1 MKIKHLKFGFL
12 IFCII
17 LLAGFNYFS
26 LAADT
31 NYAQKAIAMDSDSDG
46 LSDSEEAL
54 YRTDPHNPDTDE
66 DGYSDG
72 VEVKSGYD
80 PLKPAPGDKIVTTA
94 KNEIS
99 NSQTNSTAPSL
110 TESFNNNF
118 QTFIASKNGQ
128 SITTTEV
135 KNFIDSEFSDKLSAT
150 DINTVPVID
159 KAQLKIK
166 SQKYPGLSTTDK
178 ELKIQKDAAD
188 YLNQVIYLLVS
199 NSPTPIA
206 TTEDLDALQTD
217 FLNRLADF
225 SNPENIAYFS
235 DFGNR
240 LAIFSQQ
247 LNTLEVPETM
257 VDLHLKFTRIINAS
271 LFLQNLSTANS
282 AADPMGKMVEMT
294 KFKDIITLLSD
305 FFTNDFQSYLK
316 QIGAIK
322 T

>member
-1 MKIKHLKFGFL
+1 MKIKHLKISFL

-17 LLAGFNYFS
+17 FLAGFNYFS
-26 LAADT
+26 LAASNDS
-31 NYAQKAIAMDSDSDG
+31 NQKSIAIDSDNDG

-54 YRTDPHNPDTDE
+54 YGTDPHNPDTDG

-80 PLKPAPGDKIVTTA
+80 PLKPAPGDKIVTA
-94 KNEIS
+94 KSAIS

-128 SITTTEV
+128 SISTTDV
-135 KNFIDSEFSDKLSAT
+135 KSFIDAEFADKITPT
-150 DINTVPVID
+150 DLGTVPVMD
-159 KAQLKIK
+159 KSQLKIK
-166 SQKYPGLSTTDK
+166 AQKYANLSAADR
-178 ELKIQKDAAD
+178 ELKLQKDADD

-199 NSPTPIA
+199 NSPTPI
-206 TTEDLDALQTD
+206 TTTADLDTFQTD
-217 FLNRLADF
+217 FLNRLTDF
-225 SNPENIAYFS
+225 SSAENLAYFK

-282 AADPMGKMVEMT
+282 AVDPMGKMVEMT

-305 FFTNDFQSYLK
+305 FFTNDFQTYLK